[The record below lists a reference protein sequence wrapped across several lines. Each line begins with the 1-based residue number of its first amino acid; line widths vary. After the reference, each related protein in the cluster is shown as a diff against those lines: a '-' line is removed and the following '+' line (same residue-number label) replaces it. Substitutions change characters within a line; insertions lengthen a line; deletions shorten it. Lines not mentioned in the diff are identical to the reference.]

1 MYYKVGKQFPFP
13 CAAEAGMTRGEEEGG
28 RGWGSRPQQQ
38 YDGGE
43 ADNDGEDDRDRD
55 NHVMDAA
62 AVPFHH

>member
-1 MYYKVGKQFPFP
+1 
-13 CAAEAGMTRGEEEGG
+13 MTRGEEEGG